1 MGWLK
6 RHTLISHSSGRWK
19 SNIKVQS
26 HVVSGENPL
35 GDLQAVTFSICA
47 HRERERERDK
57 EESHLSLLE
66 KARILSWT
74 PTLRTSSKLNPS

>member
-19 SNIKVQS
+19 SKIKVQS

-35 GDLQAVTFSICA
+35 GDFQAVTFSICA
-47 HRERERERDK
+47 HRERERKTKRSLVSLFLK
-57 EESHLSLLE
+57 RLGSYHGPPPSGPHL
-66 KARILSWT
+66 
-74 PTLRTSSKLNPS
+74 N